1 VIIPIEFWRIAV
13 VKPWA
18 ESPSLDIDDW
28 EVVKS
33 LKGCEHGENGFNNTE
48 FCRKNG
54 KNRL

>member
-1 VIIPIEFWRIAV
+1 M